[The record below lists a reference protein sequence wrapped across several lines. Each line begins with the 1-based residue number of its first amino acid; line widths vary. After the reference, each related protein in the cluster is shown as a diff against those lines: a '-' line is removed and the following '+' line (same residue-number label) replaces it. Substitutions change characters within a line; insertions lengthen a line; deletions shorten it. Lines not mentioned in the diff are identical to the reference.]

1 MFRINCSKH
10 THPKIRTNRLSIK
23 DWNIDDRPREKLIA
37 LGASALSNEELLA
50 VLIGM
55 GTQELSAVGLGRQLL
70 DSVDGSLN
78 ELGRKD
84 ATSLMKFH
92 GIGLAKGVSIAAAL
106 ELGRRRKAEEI
117 PQLQTIIGSSDI
129 VSIFQPLLADLP
141 HEEVWVMLLTSTKK
155 IIERYRLSQG
165 GLSEATI
172 DTRLL
177 MRRAL
182 ERMAAAIILV
192 HNHPSGTESPSE
204 MDVAN
209 TRKVKIAC
217 SYFDIKL
224 LDHVIITDKRSF
236 SFAESGLL

>member
-1 MFRINCSKH
+1 
-10 THPKIRTNRLSIK
+10 
-23 DWNIDDRPREKLIA
+23 
-37 LGASALSNEELLA
+37 
-50 VLIGM
+50 
-55 GTQELSAVGLGRQLL
+55 
-70 DSVDGSLN
+70 
-78 ELGRKD
+78 
-84 ATSLMKFH
+84 
-92 GIGLAKGVSIAAAL
+92 
-106 ELGRRRKAEEI
+106 
-117 PQLQTIIGSSDI
+117 
-129 VSIFQPLLADLP
+129 
-141 HEEVWVMLLTSTKK
+141 MLLTSTKK